1 MTIKEQVNK
10 IKDNWLLIAAILV
23 LMIFMSGTGQLLT
36 SNTFEMTKS
45 AIQGVSGGA
54 YYRDVADGSY
64 GNDNFAPEV
73 EERVVIR
80 DSYISTE
87 VNRGEFNNAE
97 TKIKSILK
105 TSDAFLLNEDVNQY
119 DEGWKAYYTGYY
131 QIKVPTDKY
140 EAVISQLKDI
150 GEVTSFSENAIDV
163 TGTYTTLESDLEL
176 EKARLLRYEEMF
188 NDAIIISD
196 KIVLNDRI
204 FDQERRIKYLKE
216 SIDNID
222 KKVDYSQIS
231 LTLNEKRSE
240 YVDIAV
246 VKFSE
251 LIMRLV
257 GSFNTLISLVFMAL
271 PWLVLYLIFKFVTK
285 KK

>member
-1 MTIKEQVNK
+1 
-10 IKDNWLLIAAILV
+10 
-23 LMIFMSGTGQLLT
+23 
-36 SNTFEMTKS
+36 
-45 AIQGVSGGA
+45 
-54 YYRDVADGSY
+54 
-64 GNDNFAPEV
+64 
-73 EERVVIR
+73 
-80 DSYISTE
+80 
-87 VNRGEFNNAE
+87 
-97 TKIKSILK
+97 
-105 TSDAFLLNEDVNQY
+105 
-119 DEGWKAYYTGYY
+119 
-131 QIKVPTDKY
+131 
-140 EAVISQLKDI
+140 
-150 GEVTSFSENAIDV
+150 
-163 TGTYTTLESDLEL
+163 
-176 EKARLLRYEEMF
+176 MF